1 MPSSWIWKINVSLF
15 LTLAFNGWT
24 ATKDTTAFT
33 NFRNYKVV
41 YADLGYTTAPFWIK
55 YPFKPELGQIAYKNN
70 YRPFLGLGFAYKW
83 FSLRV
88 AFPVLSFLRP
98 DEKYGTTRQFGLGF
112 DYTWKKTFLDAEFM
126 TVRGYAVRGA
136 NRWDSTIVAPQ
147 TNSFKPSLLA
157 YNVTLN
163 AWYFADKNF
172 KMNAL
177 IGKRAHY
184 LKEVHTWYLKG
195 TFNIFGLDNG
205 STAIIPT
212 QLANPSNSKTSATS
226 MSAVDFGAVPGYAYV
241 NRIKNWQFAGW
252 FGIGGVIQSKFYQYE
267 NESRGFLGLAPRYD
281 IRIMGG
287 YSSDKLFVFL
297 NTDFDNK
304 SIRFTDVLYR
314 QFFYSMRIV
323 AGYRFAEKAK

>member
-1 MPSSWIWKINVSLF
+1 MPLSWIWKICVSGF
-15 LTLAFNGWT
+15 LLMPFIFFG
-24 ATKDTTAFT
+24 KDKDSSAIKD
-33 NFRNYKVV
+33 FRNNKVV

-55 YPFKPELGQIAYKNN
+55 YPFRPELGQIAYKNN

-98 DEKYGTTRQFGLGF
+98 DEKYGTTRQFGLGV
-112 DYTWKKTFLDAEFM
+112 DYTIKKTFLDAEFL

-136 NRWDSTIVAPQ
+136 NRWDSSLVAPQ

-163 AWYFADKNF
+163 AWYFADKDF

-177 IGKRAHY
+177 LGKRAHY
-184 LKEVHTWYLKG
+184 LKQVHTWYLKG

-205 STAIIPT
+205 TTAIIPN

-226 MSAVDFGAVPGYAYV
+226 WSAIDIGAVPGYAYV
-241 NRIKNWQFAGW
+241 NRFNNWQVAGW
-252 FGIGGVIQSKFYQYE
+252 FGFGGVIQSKFYQFE
-267 NESRGFLGLAPRYD
+267 NENRGFLGLAPRYD
-281 IRIMGG
+281 IRFMGG

-304 SIRFTDVLYR
+304 SIRFNDLLYR
-314 QFFYSMRIV
+314 QFFYSMKIV
-323 AGYRFAEKAK
+323 AGYRFPSKK